1 MPFAPTIDMDATLA
15 AATPS
20 VDLSALA
27 PPDMTGHLLHAANE
41 AMRAGNL
48 ARAFALGWHGYCA
61 AGGSR
66 YDAPLLMSAILDQ
79 LRGGEVQQL
88 ELAKESLA
96 LLETGAGWLNGALAL
111 TRLFRWPEAYTW
123 AERSRLLY
131 SEAGEDG
138 AAALMQLA
146 DISHRMGRSEDAIAL
161 FETAANLHGNRGG
174 YADCKLSAAC
184 LYAARGE
191 WAKAWEGWALR
202 FEHYRSHDS
211 LLLKVPHVAPDSDLV
226 GKRVLVYLE
235 QGLGDQIQFSLL
247 VPAWRAVERIGHL
260 TIACGR
266 PLMTLLAPLADA
278 VVCDRDVDPSQYDAI
293 VPVMD
298 LARWRWD
305 RECDPLMSGAMSSG
319 FRWPAGIVMLEPQGF
334 PCAVP
339 PLVGDKYRI
348 GVIWQGNPKHP
359 NDWARSYSVESFSAL
374 EDELSDLP
382 VEFVSLQPHLGRPGE
397 MSTAWPGLQDWR
409 EYLGDLNQAAHHL
422 AHVHTVVTIDSAY
435 AHLCGACGKRAY
447 LVHGWPKEWRWTAAP
462 DLYES
467 LVHVEQDLPGDQLS
481 AIRKVAD
488 MIRAEVAEWRR

>member
-1 MPFAPTIDMDATLA
+1 MLA
-15 AATPS
+15 LSTSVLETPVTS
-20 VDLSALA
+20 VDLAPLA
-27 PPDMTGHLLHAANE
+27 PPDMAGLLLHTAHE
-41 AMRAGNL
+41 ALRAGNVP
-48 ARAFALGWHGYCA
+48 RAFACGYSAYKEA
-61 AGGSR
+61 AGSR
-66 YDAPLLMSAILDQ
+66 YDAPLFMSAVLDR
-79 LRGGEVQQL
+79 LRGSEPQQFD
-88 ELAKESLA
+88 LAKESLA
-96 LLETGAGWLNGALAL
+96 LQETGAGWLNGALAL
-111 TRLFRWPEAYTW
+111 TRMFRWPEAYIW
-123 AERSRLLY
+123 AERARLVY
-131 SEAGEDG
+131 AEAGEDG
-138 AAALMQLA
+138 AAALTQLA
-146 DISHRMGRSEDAIAL
+146 DISHRMGRTEDAIAL
-161 FETAANLHGNRGG
+161 FETAANIYAANDNRGG

-184 LYAARGE
+184 LYASRGE

-211 LLLKVPHVAPDSDLV
+211 LLLKVPHTAPGSDLV

-235 QGLGDQIQFSLL
+235 QGLGDQIQFARLI
-247 VPAWRAVERIGHL
+247 PAWRDMARMRHL

-278 VVCDRDVDPSQYDAI
+278 VVCERDVDTSQYDAI
-293 VPVMD
+293 VPAMD

-305 RECDPLMSGAMSSG
+305 RGIDPLACGAL
-319 FRWPAGIVMLEPQGF
+319 LEPQGF

-339 PLVGDKYRI
+339 PLLGDKYRI

-397 MSTAWPGLQDWR
+397 MSPAWPGLQDWR

-422 AHVHTVVTIDSAY
+422 EHVHTVVTIDSAY

-462 DLYES
+462 GLYES